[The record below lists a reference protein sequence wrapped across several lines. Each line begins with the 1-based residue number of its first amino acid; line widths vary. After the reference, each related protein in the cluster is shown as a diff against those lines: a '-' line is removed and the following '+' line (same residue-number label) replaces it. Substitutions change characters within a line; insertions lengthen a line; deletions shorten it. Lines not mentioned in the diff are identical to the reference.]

1 MRKAPFDM
9 NVGSLSAALIKAA
22 DDTSGA
28 APQGSAASRVYSALR
43 ARIISLELAPETTL
57 VRNDLA
63 EAFGVSQSPVREAIQ
78 RLEQEGL
85 VISYPQSRTVVSK
98 IDIAH
103 ARETQ
108 FLRMSVELEVAQTLA
123 LAGNPAG
130 LAPTKRL
137 LRMQQMAGDDRDIG
151 EFTALD
157 RLFHLSLFE
166 AAGVR
171 PLWQLISDRSGH
183 IDRLRRLNL
192 PDPGKIAE
200 VIRHHQ
206 DILAAIAIGDRDTVE
221 HAVRIHLSGTLA
233 AVPKIIEQHPR
244 YFLESGLNGDKGL
257 SRRRDSALRT
267 AAIRSSRP
275 RT

>member
-1 MRKAPFDM
+1 MS
-9 NVGSLSAALIKAA
+9 VGSFSSALVKAA
-22 DDTSGA
+22 EELHGYL
-28 APQGSAASRVYSALR
+28 PQGSASGRVYAALR
-43 ARIISLELAPETTL
+43 SQIISLELRPDTTL
-57 VRNDLA
+57 VRSEIA

-78 RLEQEGL
+78 RLELEGL

-98 IDIAH
+98 IDVAH

-123 LAGNPAG
+123 RAGNPAG

-137 LRMQQMAGDDRDIG
+137 LRMQQLAGEDRDIG

-157 RLFHLSLFE
+157 RLFHRSLFE
-166 AAGVR
+166 AAGVGA
-171 PLWQLISDRSGH
+171 LWQMISDRSGH

-192 PDPGKIAE
+192 PDPGKINE
-200 VIRHHQ
+200 VVRHHQ
-206 DILAAIAIGDRDTVE
+206 DIVAAIATGDRDAVE

-233 AVPKIIEQHPR
+233 AVPKIMEQHPR
-244 YFLESGLNGDKGL
+244 YFLESGLNGDKGV
-257 SRRRDSALRT
+257 SRHRDSALRT